1 MKHVKQVVAP
11 VGAFLGVALLIS
23 ILTAPYF
30 RSAERMPM
38 SRTEVRLSQQVARM
52 Q

>member
-1 MKHVKQVVAP
+1 MKQVKQVVAP
-11 VGAFLGVALLIS
+11 VGAFLAAALLIS

-30 RSAERMPM
+30 RSAERMPA
-38 SRTEVRLSQQVARM
+38 SGTQVHLSQQVARM